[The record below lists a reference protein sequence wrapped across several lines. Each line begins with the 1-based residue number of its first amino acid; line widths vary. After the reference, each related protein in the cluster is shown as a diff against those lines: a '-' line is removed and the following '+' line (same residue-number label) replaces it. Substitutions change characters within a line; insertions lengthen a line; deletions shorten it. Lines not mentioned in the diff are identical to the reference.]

1 MPKKKNDETQALD
14 TIKKELIENFNK
26 EIKASLI
33 DEIDEHINKKVS
45 IEIKNEL
52 EKSNKKLLNYK
63 NRKIIVRDIIIII
76 LLAVIIYLLYLLKN
90 NNYFDKYFITNN
102 NNQIPVQETIKEK
115 KEEIKEIKPS
125 LDDLKEKY
133 SYLLNNIYLNE
144 SSTYINNL
152 YDGNLTKE
160 IKQYFII
167 NTIDISNDDDYNI
180 IDNNVFKN
188 TYNNLFNDS
197 YEPLNF
203 NYNDN
208 LIRYISK
215 LNSYISDKP
224 INKEDTSIIKEII
237 NIEENDNEIK
247 ITTIEGLKQEDKIL
261 NILSKEEICNI
272 TEIKDN
278 QDKLNKLTYIFNKNN
293 KLIDITK

>member
-102 NNQIPVQETIKEK
+102 NNQIPVQETIKEE

-224 INKEDTSIIKEII
+224 ITKEDTSIIKEII

>member
-102 NNQIPVQETIKEK
+102 NNQIPVQETIKEE